1 MGGPVKRILDEKI
14 ERNLANV
21 IASVEMSGTIFPV
34 WEIELLR
41 QYAYGEITETEFL
54 EMVRQ
59 EITTPI
65 GKTPMQMKDTLSR

>member
-21 IASVEMSGTIFPV
+21 IASVEMSGTIFPA

-41 QYAYGEITETEFL
+41 QYAYGEITEAEFL
-54 EMVRQ
+54 EIV
-59 EITTPI
+59 TTETKIPNEV
-65 GKTPMQMKDTLSR
+65 LSPRSESTIKQ